1 MAEKKPAR
9 AGSRGKSSEASVK
22 GGDAGAAERSADGA
36 AAGSGAASKKGAAG
50 DGSAAK
56 GGSTGAAGSGGAKGR
71 KPASTGGK
79 SGAGAGSAGGTDAKA
94 RSKAGAKS
102 SESGGDRLHDELRSF
117 VAAHPHG
124 WNHDE
129 WQGLLGRLRDGGHDT
144 GDTDRIGAE
153 LEKERLV
160 HTIEQQNV
168 PGLGPAKVRSL
179 ADRFSTLWS
188 FRHASVDDLASVK
201 GIKRE
206 QAEKLHESLR

>member
-56 GGSTGAAGSGGAKGR
+56 GRSAGAAGSGGAKGR
-71 KPASTGGK
+71 KPAAAGGK
-79 SGAGAGSAGGTDAKA
+79 AAAKA
-94 RSKAGAKS
+94 PG
-102 SESGGDRLHDELRSF
+102 SGGDRLHDELRSF